1 MEMRRLLLVLAVG
14 VSLFANDMIIKNSN
28 KTVEKTMD
36 KLQNIVNKKSFTVFA
51 VINHQKGADKVRM
64 KMPPSQEIIFGNP
77 KMGTTLML
85 DNMQAGL
92 DLPIRVL
99 VYQDKNLKTKIAYRD
114 GTWLSDEHNLSKK
127 KLINKMNFVLDN
139 ITTDAG
145 R

>member
-1 MEMRRLLLVLAVG
+1 MRKLLLVLAVG
-14 VSLFANDMIIKNSN
+14 ASLLANDIIIKNSN

-36 KLQNIVNKKSFTVFA
+36 KLQNIVDKKGFTVFC

-64 KMPPSQEIIFGNP
+64 KMPQAEEIIFGNP

-85 DNMQAGL
+85 ENMQAGL

-99 VYQDKNLKTKIAYRD
+99 VYQDKKLKTKIAYRD
-114 GTWLSDEHNLSKK
+114 GTWLSNEHNLSKK
-127 KLINKMNFVLDN
+127 KLINKMNFVLDK
-139 ITTDAG
+139 ITTEAG